1 MRRMML
7 ILSCAAL
14 LALLQGGPVRPAL
27 AGVTAPW
34 VESYNSKV
42 RLLAGTASSEPDAPM
57 QVVAGVEIRMAPG
70 WKTYWRMPGDAGG
83 VPPQFNWSASVNL
96 ASDSVVFP
104 VAITAQDPSRPVELR
119 LSIEYGICREICVP
133 AEANLEL
140 SLPPDPSS
148 LPDEVESALAIVPRA
163 ANERR
168 AGDPV
173 LKRVEAQLTG
183 DKPRLILEAAF
194 PGGSQLADLFVE
206 GPEDIH
212 VAMPTRT
219 AEHDGL
225 VRFEI
230 DLTDGVEPEALK
242 GKTLLATMVSE
253 TGQSEAG
260 FTVE

>member
-1 MRRMML
+1 
-7 ILSCAAL
+7 
-14 LALLQGGPVRPAL
+14 
-27 AGVTAPW
+27 
-34 VESYNSKV
+34 
-42 RLLAGTASSEPDAPM
+42 
-57 QVVAGVEIRMAPG
+57 
-70 WKTYWRMPGDAGG
+70 

-96 ASDSVVFP
+96 ASAKVLYPAPKRLSDADGNSIGYKNSVVFP